1 VVTAFVIQLSLVP
14 NGQSAKLQRGR
25 LIQNLSISARS
36 INPASGEA
44 TTLHVTLSRAA
55 YLEAEVVDRDGFVI
69 RSLAP
74 KSGAAGDNV
83 FVWDGRDDRAEV
95 VADEAYSFRLQA
107 DYGADEYFPAAR
119 DGAMVAVNPLSY
131 SHATATLSYRLTVP
145 SRVHVQAGTVR
156 TDNGSRSDEGPV
168 LKTIVDRQPRAA
180 GVIAEHWS
188 GFDESGSLY
197 IPDLQGFVVAIAA
210 TPLPEN
216 SVITFG
222 NAKRSFLDYA
232 AHRTGHSRFP
242 HRSQAAHHAGLDVF
256 NDVAPRLSVTPVDRG
271 RPSADVLRVQL
282 HAEGPT
288 AKQFLSQPGKIFIF
302 VDSKLV
308 GTCDARKG
316 TAAIDVPLP
325 RHGDHVVA
333 VNWRS
338 DYGPVAVAVAPIRRP
353 ETEAAPGGGRP

>member
-1 VVTAFVIQLSLVP
+1 VRTSLRRAVVTAFVIQLSLVP

-74 KSGAAGDNV
+74 KGGAAGDNV

-95 VADEAYSFRLQA
+95 VADDAYSFRLQA

-156 TDNGSRSDEGPV
+156 TDNGSR
-168 LKTIVDRQPRAA
+168 
-180 GVIAEHWS
+180 
-188 GFDESGSLY
+188 
-197 IPDLQGFVVAIAA
+197 
-210 TPLPEN
+210 
-216 SVITFG
+216 
-222 NAKRSFLDYA
+222 
-232 AHRTGHSRFP
+232 
-242 HRSQAAHHAGLDVF
+242 
-256 NDVAPRLSVTPVDRG
+256 
-271 RPSADVLRVQL
+271 
-282 HAEGPT
+282 
-288 AKQFLSQPGKIFIF
+288 
-302 VDSKLV
+302 
-308 GTCDARKG
+308 
-316 TAAIDVPLP
+316 
-325 RHGDHVVA
+325 
-333 VNWRS
+333 
-338 DYGPVAVAVAPIRRP
+338 
-353 ETEAAPGGGRP
+353 